1 MAPLKTRRSDKL
13 AVPHMRTARGGRF
26 GLLILLLC
34 LLVTLIPG
42 EMSEAATGLD
52 PAKAIPANKEL
63 PVYYQ
68 DYPGSLLGEG
78 LEPSF
83 PYSDRV
89 RLSSELSLHAGV
101 EDLVLLLGEH
111 QGYPALRQSKQREQS
126 NFKILYRATLV
137 IACDQSRISQDLKS
151 WADFVRYVDQD
162 QDQAV
167 GLFIDPEYL
176 LSSLQMA
183 NLDGE
188 NLRSCYDSLARLN
201 QKELLKI
208 YRGKDTNTAWPLKII
223 TGDLTPD
230 LLPPILLLWDYQAAQ
245 VNIKLG
251 QDIYDFHV
259 PAEGSLFVDYGLF
272 GQGAVAKN
280 FLDLRIS
287 PLSEDLIG
295 PGLLA
300 KGYRLPDGASASFR
314 KNTERVAWHDAVDW
328 SRTYGYP
335 SEDEYGDKQLRIKN
349 YQQFNQRLLNNQA
362 VFRREVLGQ
371 SPYLPANPEEEHIAI
386 SFFLPLF
393 LLWIA
398 SIFFR
403 LDDRSIRRSMG
414 LLLFWL
420 VTALVVQFVL
430 LMYTN
435 FMTWDILYYI
445 RFLPYFGIIESWFFT
460 GVSLARSQGLIKRSS
475 QRAFFGL
482 SLAFYAVGIAFI
494 FNDLHG
500 LSFSLN
506 AYKEIVKI
514 WPLGYLA
521 IAMVILLWS
530 LGFGLLLSCQAKI
543 YRSTFALPLLA
554 FLLLLLANV
563 LSFRHDASLRSNNF
577 DLANILGFA
586 LILEVSLQTRLIPA
600 NSGYIKLFR
609 YSPVNLRLLND
620 ELTEIYPPEKDNL
633 SRNSMAKVRE
643 AITDHYK
650 LDLARQENKS
660 FRYFWQNAKPSAP
673 VKRETLRVDSV
684 GRTGLIYNIS
694 QLNGGYLI
702 WEDDISDIQ
711 NLGQELSSL
720 NAALEQRAKVLAKER
735 TIRSQYISMHVR
747 RTLLNSLEESLASQL
762 SVIRQSLADIEGS
775 QDRAFVRKEL
785 SRVKIMVS
793 QCKRKSNL
801 LVRGEE
807 SIEMEEV
814 SMIFHEALQDASTA
828 GIKALVVCQG
838 TDPVRTSQ
846 LLVAYDYLQALL
858 EKSVDLT
865 EPSAFLNVVH
875 KEGQLELHILYTA
888 QEDLREDFFT
898 QLLSLEPYPRV
909 KADIHV
915 SQDGHD
921 YNIRLKVLAGED
933 H

>member
-1 MAPLKTRRSDKL
+1 MTPLKTNRSNRPAAPPTSK
-13 AVPHMRTARGGRF
+13 ARGGKF
-26 GLLILLLC
+26 GLLVLLLC
-34 LLVTLIPG
+34 LLLTLIPG
-42 EMSEAATGLD
+42 ELSRAATGLD

-111 QGYPALRQSKQREQS
+111 QAYPALRQSNQRDQS
-126 NFKILYRATLV
+126 NFKVLYRATLV
-137 IACDQSRISQDLKS
+137 IACDQSRVGEELQS
-151 WADFVRYVDQD
+151 WEDFVRYVAQNLDQE
-162 QDQAV
+162 V
-167 GLFIDPEYL
+167 GVFIDPEYL
-176 LSSLQMA
+176 LSSWQMA
-183 NLDGE
+183 NLDE
-188 NLRSCYDSLARLN
+188 EELRSCYDSLASLD
-201 QKELLKI
+201 QEGLLKI

-223 TGDLTPD
+223 TGELTPD

-251 QDIYDFHV
+251 QDLYAFHV
-259 PAEGSLFVDYGLF
+259 PVEGSLFVDYGLF
-272 GQGAVAKN
+272 GQGTVAKN
-280 FLDLRIS
+280 FLDLRVS
-287 PLSEDLIG
+287 PLAEDLVG

-314 KNTERVAWHDAVDW
+314 KNTERPAWHDAVDW

-335 SEDEYGDKQLRIKN
+335 SEDEYGNKQLRIKN
-349 YQQFNQRLLNNQA
+349 YQQFNQRLLSNQA
-362 VFRREVLGQ
+362 VFRREILGQ
-371 SPYLPANPEEEHIAI
+371 SRYLPANPEEEHIAI

-420 VTALVVQFVL
+420 VTALVMQFVL

-460 GVSLARSQGLIKRSS
+460 GVSLACSQGVIKRSS

-514 WPLGYLA
+514 WPLGYIA

-530 LGFGLLLSCQAKI
+530 LGFGLLLACQAKI
-543 YRSTFALPLLA
+543 YSSTFILPLLA
-554 FLLLLLANV
+554 FLLLLVANV
-563 LSFRHDASLRSNNF
+563 VSFHHDASLRSNNF
-577 DLANILGFA
+577 DLANIMGFA
-586 LILEVSLQTRLIPA
+586 LILELSLQTRLIPA

-609 YSPVNLRLLND
+609 YSPVNLRLLNE

-633 SRNSMAKVRE
+633 SRNSMTKIRE

-650 LDLARQENKS
+650 LDLTAQETKS
-660 FRYFWQNAKPSAP
+660 FGQFWRRSKPAAP
-673 VKRETLRVDSV
+673 VKRDTLRVESV
-684 GRTGLIYNIS
+684 GKPGLIYNIS

-711 NLGQELSSL
+711 NLGQELSNL
-720 NAALEQRAKVLAKER
+720 NTALEQRAKVLAKER

-747 RTLLNSLEESLASQL
+747 RNLLNSLEESLASQL
-762 SVIRQSLADIEGS
+762 SVIRQSLAEIEGS
-775 QDRAFVRKEL
+775 QDRTFVRKEL
-785 SRVKIMVS
+785 GRVKIMVS

-807 SIEMEEV
+807 TIEMEEV
-814 SMIFHEALQDASTA
+814 NMIFHEALQDASTA
-828 GIKALVVCQG
+828 GIKALVICQG
-838 TDPVRTSQ
+838 SEPVRTSQ

-865 EPSAFLNVVH
+865 EPSAFVNVMH
-875 KEGQLELHILYTA
+875 KGGQLDLHVLYTA
-888 QEDLREDFFT
+888 QEELTEDFFT
-898 QLLSLEPYPRV
+898 QLLSLDPYPRV
-909 KADIHV
+909 QAAIQV
-915 SQDGHD
+915 NQDGHD
-921 YNIRLKVLAGED
+921 YNIRLKVLAGEES
-933 H
+933 